1 MGAPKLTNV
10 SFGYVITEL
19 TRRQI
24 AIDPRSKTEKNRG
37 SRGLAVNKVEM
48 SCGIRNCPFFELHAD
63 GKAGLSEELQCIVHD
78 AAQSVTF
85 KQGELL
91 FLQGQPSSNLFS
103 LTRGMVKIC
112 SNSPDGREQI
122 VGLSSPGNLL
132 VGLQSINDT
141 RHAYTAVAVT
151 EVNACR
157 VNHRTLLE
165 RVQSRGDIAMR
176 LIQAANAQLAHSRAL
191 MEVLGHKCASAKIA
205 SFILLMTPES
215 ERSDRRFAM
224 PFSRMEMASIL
235 GLSEETVCRLMANL
249 KRSGA
254 ILAPRGQIEIRDW
267 NQLQAISEGKHMMQ
281 VAG

>member
-1 MGAPKLTNV
+1 M
-10 SFGYVITEL
+10 
-19 TRRQI
+19 
-24 AIDPRSKTEKNRG
+24 
-37 SRGLAVNKVEM
+37 SR
-48 SCGIRNCPFFELHAD
+48 GIRNCPFFELHAD
-63 GKAGLSEELQCIVHD
+63 GEALLSEEFQCVVHD

-85 KQGELL
+85 KQGEVL
-91 FLQGQPSSNLFS
+91 FLQGQPSSNLYS

-112 SNSPDGREQI
+112 SNSPDGREHI

-151 EVNACR
+151 AVNACR
-157 VNHRTLLE
+157 INHRTLLE
-165 RVQSRGDIAMR
+165 RVQNRGDVAMR

-191 MEVLGHKCASAKIA
+191 MEVLGHKCAAAKIA

-215 ERSDRRFAM
+215 ERTERRSAM
-224 PFSRMEMASIL
+224 PFSRMEMASVL
-235 GLSEETVCRLMANL
+235 GLSEETVCRLMAKL

-254 ILAPRGQIEIRDW
+254 ISAPRRRIEIRDW
-267 NQLQAISEGKHMMQ
+267 DQLQAISEGNSVAQ